1 VKSSSFS
8 GSWEQE
14 LQTPLQ
20 TVETVWSRC
29 DFARTYIGL
38 HSTDHR
44 DLMHFAPSRRTK
56 TETVQLLATCL
67 FTFYPAL
74 TLAQAPSTSAPPS
87 REGSVEF
94 AFIGTAG
101 NASTQTIGLA
111 GEVILRPGP
120 WVIHSRG
127 GFNRNK
133 SETTLT
139 AESVQYLIRTDREL
153 DTRSGVFA
161 EYAFFRDEF
170 AGIEH
175 RSGVVGGV
183 AYKLVDRDAHVLSLD
198 GGLGYLNEHRLTDPD
213 ISTATF
219 EAGVKYYLWISPNA
233 ELTEDVRFTGVF
245 DQPNDWRAVNVVA
258 ISARLN
264 SLFSLK
270 ASNTIRYTNAPLA
283 PFKRTDLNTAIAL
296 VAKF

>member
-1 VKSSSFS
+1 
-8 GSWEQE
+8 
-14 LQTPLQ
+14 
-20 TVETVWSRC
+20 
-29 DFARTYIGL
+29 
-38 HSTDHR
+38 
-44 DLMHFAPSRRTK
+44 MHFVPSCRTK
-56 TETVQLLATCL
+56 RETVQLLAAFIL
-67 FTFYPAL
+67 ALYPAL
-74 TLAQAPSTSAPPS
+74 TLAQAPSPSAPPA

-120 WVIHSRG
+120 WVVRSRG

-133 SETTLT
+133 SEATLT
-139 AESVQYLIRTDREL
+139 AESVQYLIRADRAL
-153 DTRSGVFA
+153 DTRAGVFA
-161 EYAFFRDEF
+161 EYTFFRDEF

-198 GGLGYLNEHRLTDPD
+198 GGLGYLNEHRLTDPG

-219 EAGVKYYLWISPNA
+219 AAGGKYYWQISPNA

-245 DQPNDWRAVNVVA
+245 DQLNDWRALNVVA
-258 ISARLN
+258 ISSRLN
-264 SLFSLK
+264 SMFSLK
-270 ASNTIRYTNAPLA
+270 ASNTVRYTNAPLT